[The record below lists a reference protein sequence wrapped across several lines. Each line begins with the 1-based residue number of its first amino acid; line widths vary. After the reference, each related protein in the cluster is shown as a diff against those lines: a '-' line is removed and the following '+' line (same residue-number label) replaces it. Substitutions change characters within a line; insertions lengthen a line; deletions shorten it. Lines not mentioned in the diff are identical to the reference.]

1 MSQDLKEVTIKSK
14 QRLNSKGLNRYEIH
28 ITDKMLEEIEAIA
41 LSDGAKVHHISKKP
55 IIRDTVISLL
65 ELGIKAIYDGV
76 ELPKKSNETNTDND
90 NRIDLTVLDDR
101 IEDKLKPLYSL
112 ISELSDKV
120 NRIANT
126 DDNSYTNNDNRIDLT
141 DKVTGYVD
149 AVSCAIVDNIISPIQ
164 DDITAESTLS
174 ESPILPLN
182 EDLSCISTEQ
192 ENKVNNSDIP
202 VIEGVLTEETVI
214 ELLKKHKIPTVKDTP
229 LVINNNELLYPFLS
243 ELLGKKVDSKSL
255 SKVANKDKHYLASA
269 ILWDFLSVEKVS
281 GKWQWTRIK

>member
-76 ELPKKSNETNTDND
+76 ELPKKSNENNTDND
-90 NRIDLTVLDDR
+90 NRIDLTVLNDR

-126 DDNSYTNNDNRIDLT
+126 DNNGYTDNDNRIDLT

-174 ESPILPLN
+174 ESPTLPLN
-182 EDLSCISTEQ
+182 KVSPHNIPNEEL
-192 ENKVNNSDIP
+192 KVNNDNVFSKPSKTDKLSLKQEEILEKMEK
-202 VIEGVLTEETVI
+202 IEKGET
-214 ELLKKHKIPTVKDTP
+214 
-229 LVINNNELLYPFLS
+229 F
-243 ELLGKKVDSKSL
+243 KSQ
-255 SKVANKDKHYLASA
+255 ADLASFLELEKGEKPH
-269 ILWDFLSVEKVS
+269 ISKLKPLWENKLFSIQFVNGSNQLTKL
-281 GKWQWTRIK
+281 